1 MMNKMLPQEPF
12 DADEQLAEFTNQVLA
27 GEKNV
32 EKDKIKTGTDLDALK
47 ETIIRLKTAFG
58 EDELTVEES
67 TRMHKQILARYQ
79 KSQKE
84 PRVSSWKKWLQN
96 IGFNQTGWRSTRK
109 RQNAILAVSLFAII
123 IIILIGMP
131 FFLSNT
137 SSLPASAGLQPQGI
151 IAVIILGILA
161 IISVWLWLRHK

>member
-1 MMNKMLPQEPF
+1 MNKMLPQEPL

-27 GEKNV
+27 GGFNV

-58 EDELTVEES
+58 ADEFTVEES
-67 TRMHKQILARYQ
+67 TRMHKQILARP
-79 KSQKE
+79 S
-84 PRVSSWKKWLQN
+84 VSSWKKWLQN
-96 IGFNQTGWRSTRK
+96 IGFNQTEWRSTRK
-109 RQNAILAVSLFAII
+109 RQNAVLAVSLFAIL
-123 IIILIGMP
+123 IIILIGVP